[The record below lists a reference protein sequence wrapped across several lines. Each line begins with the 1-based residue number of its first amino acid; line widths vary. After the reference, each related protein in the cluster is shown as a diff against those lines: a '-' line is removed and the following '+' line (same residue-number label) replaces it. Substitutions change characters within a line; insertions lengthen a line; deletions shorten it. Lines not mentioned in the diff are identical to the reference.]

1 LGAASLGRR
10 ARDIASGDRG
20 ATAESAMSIYPEM
33 SAAEMRRQ
41 VFISEIELIEPA
53 LTGPEGARGAAAG
66 A

>member
-1 LGAASLGRR
+1 
-10 ARDIASGDRG
+10 
-20 ATAESAMSIYPEM
+20 MSIYPEM